1 MEVSLRS
8 AQLALMT
15 DCLALCEPLCLLKIR
30 EDFYFMTQP
39 AIRYELLHTC
49 KQTGA
54 RLGIVH
60 TPHGSFETPAFMPVG
75 TQATVKTM
83 SPEELKEMNAGII
96 LSNTYHLW
104 LRPGNDIVKEAGGL
118 HKFMNWDRPILTDSG
133 GFQVFSLSQFRKIEE
148 EGVHFRNHLNGDKL
162 FLSPEKAMEIQND
175 LGSDIMMAFDE
186 CPPYPATHEYMLKSV
201 DRTTRWA
208 KRCKE
213 AHARPEDQGLF
224 GIIQG
229 GEYEDLRRR
238 SAEALVELDFPGYAI
253 GGLSVGE
260 PKDIMNRVLEFTTP
274 LMPENKPRY
283 LMGVGSPDSL
293 IDGAIRGI
301 DMFDCVLPTR
311 IARNGTLMTSEGRLV
326 VKNAKYARD
335 FGPIDPNCDC
345 YTCKNYSRAYVRH
358 LIRTEE
364 TFGLRLTSYHN
375 LRFLLN
381 LMEQVREAIREDRL
395 GDFREEFFEKYG
407 FNKPDAKNF

>member
-1 MEVSLRS
+1 M
-8 AQLALMT
+8 A
-15 DCLALCEPLCLLKIR
+15 
-30 EDFYFMTQP
+30 
-39 AIRYELLHTC
+39 AITYEHIKTC

-75 TQATVKTM
+75 TLATVKTM
-83 SPEELKEMNAGII
+83 SPEELKEIGAGII

-104 LRPGNDIVKEAGGL
+104 LRPGHEIIREAGGL

-133 GFQVFSLSQFRKIEE
+133 GFQVFSLSDFRKIEE
-148 EGVHFRNHLNGDKL
+148 EGVHFRHHLNGSKL
-162 FLSPEKAMEIQND
+162 FLSPEGAMEIQNA

-186 CPPYPATHEYMLKSV
+186 CPPYPATFEYMKSSV
-201 DRTTRWA
+201 ERTSRWA
-208 KRCKE
+208 ERCLK

-224 GIIQG
+224 GIVQG
-229 GEYEDLRRR
+229 GEFEELRKQSAKDLV
-238 SAEALVELDFPGYAI
+238 SLDFPGYAI

-274 LMPENKPRY
+274 LLPADKPRY

-293 IDGAIRGI
+293 IDGAIRGV

-326 VKNAKYARD
+326 VKNAKYERD
-335 FGPIDPNCDC
+335 FGPLDPNCDC
-345 YTCKNYSRAYVRH
+345 YACKNYSRAYIRH
-358 LIRTEE
+358 LIRANE

-375 LRFLLN
+375 LYFLLN
-381 LMEQVREAIREDRL
+381 LMEKVREAIRNDRL
-395 GDFREEFFEKYG
+395 GDFRDEFFEQYG
-407 FNKPDAKNF
+407 FNKPNAKNF

>member
-1 MEVSLRS
+1 M
-8 AQLALMT
+8 A
-15 DCLALCEPLCLLKIR
+15 
-30 EDFYFMTQP
+30 
-39 AIRYELLHTC
+39 AITYEHIKTC

-83 SPEELKEMNAGII
+83 SPEELKQMGAGII

-104 LRPGNDIVKEAGGL
+104 LRPGNDIIKEAGGL

-133 GFQVFSLSQFRKIEE
+133 GFQVFSLSKFRKIQE
-148 EGVHFRNHLNGDKL
+148 EGVHFRHHLNGSKL

-186 CPPYPATHEYMLKSV
+186 CPPFPATYEYMKASV
-201 DRTTRWA
+201 ERTSRWA
-208 KRCKE
+208 ERCLG

-224 GIIQG
+224 GIVQG
-229 GEYEDLRRR
+229 GEFEELRKQSAKDLV
-238 SAEALVELDFPGYAI
+238 SLDFPGYAI

-260 PKDIMNRVLEFTTP
+260 PKDIMNRVLEQTTP
-274 LMPENKPRY
+274 LLPSDKPRY

-326 VKNAKYARD
+326 VKNAKYERD
-335 FGPIDPNCDC
+335 FGPLDPNCDC
-345 YTCKNYSRAYVRH
+345 YTCKNYSRAYIRH
-358 LIRTEE
+358 LIRTDE
-364 TFGLRLTSYHN
+364 TFGIRLTSYHN
-375 LRFLLN
+375 LHFLLN
-381 LMEQVREAIREDRL
+381 LMEQVRDAIRHDRL
-395 GDFREEFFEKYG
+395 GDFREEFFEQYG
-407 FNKPDAKNF
+407 FNKPNAKNF